1 MDQNHKTEYED
12 QIALFALGLLTGYEL
27 RKIEEHLGT
36 GCQICTAL
44 LEDSE
49 TVFTNLPYVLKDNPI
64 SPDLED
70 RILDKLDD
78 IEERHRTQGKSFLQ
92 DFWKGLSPVWLNIG
106 SAVAAAAIIFLFIST
121 LTLQQRLD
129 TQEKNMEALHAA
141 LEKDEEM
148 MDYVKNPA
156 VSVINLAGTMS
167 DLESSGRLL
176 WDTDTSN
183 AILLVSNVPEL
194 VPGQTYQFWVVENGK
209 AHSMGTFTVNQN
221 GEHMMEINCMPE
233 EKGKIEFAVTL
244 EPEGGM
250 PEPTGATYLVGSL

>member
-27 RKIEEHLGT
+27 RKIEEHLAT
-36 GCQICTAL
+36 GCEICTAL

-49 TVFTNLPYVLKDNPI
+49 TVFTNLPYVLKD
-64 SPDLED
+64 SPLSPELED

-78 IEERHRTQGKSFLQ
+78 IEERHGTEGKSFLH

-106 SAVAAAAIIFLFIST
+106 SAVAVAAIIFLFIST
-121 LTLQQRLD
+121 LTLQQRLS
-129 TQEKNMEALHAA
+129 TQEKNMESLISS
-141 LEKDEEM
+141 LEKEEQI

-167 DLESSGRLL
+167 ELESTGRIF
-176 WDTDTSN
+176 WDTGTSN
-183 AILLVSNVPEL
+183 AILMVSNVPEL
-194 VPGQTYQFWVVENGK
+194 VPGQTYQFWVVEDGEP
-209 AHSMGTFTVNQN
+209 HSMGTFTVNQN

-233 EKGKIEFAVTL
+233 EKGRIEFAVTL

>member
-1 MDQNHKTEYED
+1 MDHKTEYED

-36 GCQICTAL
+36 GCEICSAL

-49 TVFTNLPYVLKDNPI
+49 TVFTNLPYVLKD
-64 SPDLED
+64 SPLSPELEE
-70 RILDKLDD
+70 RILDKLDSL
-78 IEERHRTQGKSFLQ
+78 EERHSPQGKSLLH
-92 DFWKGLSPVWLNIG
+92 DFWKGLSPTWLNLG
-106 SAVAAAAIIFLFIST
+106 SALAAAAIIFLFIST
-121 LTLQQRLD
+121 LTLQQRLSV
-129 TQEKNMEALHAA
+129 QEENMDVLLAT

-167 DLESSGRLL
+167 DLGSSGRLL
-176 WDTDTSN
+176 WDTGTKD
-183 AILLVSNVPEL
+183 ALLLVSNIPEL
-194 VPGQTYQFWVVENGK
+194 VPGKTYQFWVQEDGEY
-209 AHSMGTFTVNQN
+209 HSMGTFTVNQK
-221 GEHMMEINCMPE
+221 GENMMEINCMPE
-233 EKGKIEFAVTL
+233 EKGRIEFAVTL